1 MSTTAMRKLLLWA
14 LALMTLMGL
23 SAGVKAASDSAGTE
37 FYFAFQ
43 QNNVSVVGDLSLF
56 ITSQQNTQGVVEIP
70 GLNFSAAFTVLA
82 NTVTTVILP
91 SVLPNDAKQLPH
103 NMVSKLAVH
112 VTAQHEVTVYGLNQK
127 LFSTDAFLAL
137 PVDTLGLEYVAMS
150 YVGLGSYGSQ
160 VAVVGV
166 FDNTQVTITPA
177 GETPGRPAGVPFT
190 ISLNRN
196 ETFQIRGTSFV
207 VTSADLTGTTI
218 SATSPVAVMSGVE
231 CVNIP
236 VGVGACDHIV
246 EMMPPVTTWGKSFL
260 TVPLATRLRG
270 DVFRILASQDGT
282 TVTIN
287 GSLVATLNRGKFYEA
302 VVTSR
307 SEIKTSAPALVAQYS
322 PGQNFDGVISDPFMM
337 LVPPTEQFL
346 SQYTFSTP
354 ATGFTKNFVNVVIP
368 SGAVST
374 LALDGVGVDP
384 VLFSPIGASGFSG
397 AQIPISL
404 GSHTIAG
411 NIPFGIY
418 VYGFGFYDSYGYP
431 GGMAFQFINP
441 VGDPYPPNLRLIQ
454 IGDTLQG
461 TATDSEDSNA
471 NGMLDAGED
480 LNGNGK
486 IDRRSE
492 DVNDNGILDPGE
504 DLNANTILDR
514 DTGIFKVELAPGAVN
529 LKLDVLA
536 FIPGALSVN
545 FTISLVTPG
554 VLGTGVL
561 HIEDGA
567 GNKIESPISFGV
579 PLLQNVRVI
588 DTLSTNNID
597 IDPAS
602 FSKAPYSITAVGDQT
617 LIEWRFDS
625 FPANLTEDLGFDVI
639 LKNPVSGENRLVSH
653 KLELFYTDVNG
664 KPIRTE
670 LGSQYVNVLP
680 SAYQIG
686 TVSDKLSYAA
696 NEPVLIVSTAKNLS
710 AFPGSAAVR
719 LSIKDANG
727 VLVAPLG
734 QLPAQAVLAGETKIF
749 AGLNFNTGTI
759 LIGNYFVHA
768 ELVESNGMVTATASA
783 PFSVVTSAAAAAVRL
798 STDKPV
804 YNAWDTVEILAL
816 VQNTAPNAILA
827 PTRAEI
833 TVKTPSG
840 TTLNAAT
847 RSLGEI
853 VPGGIL
859 VLTLNLPLSDAASGG
874 YPVSLVLKDEF
885 TRTPLTA
892 ASTSFQ
898 VQRQAL
904 QGLTGTVTV
913 SVPQVYPGDPI
924 HCTDIAKNISAS
936 DLAGVTLTH
945 QIINMDRA
953 VVVSQYAETINL
965 PAGGTRAHEQNI
977 DTRNLAVGG
986 YTCVIRAEVNGA
998 TATLAFGGFRVVE
1011 PPIKIDAEL
1020 KLGAKG
1026 RLLVLLDNPKA
1037 CGNDDEQKDNGKKTA
1052 ASSSPEPC
1060 KIADTD
1066 PYGPAAAPKLSAQ
1079 RVFLEK
1085 LLKAEGWSYT
1095 ITETAEDFTRA
1106 FHSGGYSLY
1115 ALLAER
1121 EKLAET
1127 VQKELR
1133 EAVFRGEGLLV
1144 AGVHDNR
1151 LNKLSPALGLR
1162 HIGQVSDAA
1171 GVAVSPGTLAPAGS
1185 FNLLSDDPALRV
1197 KRTTAQSLATYV
1209 PTGVSAGPISGDQDC
1224 RDTDAMSSKGSE
1236 SENDECEGHPE
1247 KYLDAV
1253 TFNRYGSGL
1262 AAYTGFDLLAT
1273 VTRDGETALAAKL
1286 LKALLGGVNPKTL
1299 NLLPDTGAPIDLT
1312 VTNRGMATP
1321 AQVTLTLPAGV
1332 TVLDPG
1338 TGSVTEANGVQP
1350 GTVTWT
1356 LNLGLQQTVTLPL
1369 WLRLPETPGPV
1380 TLNAKVEVTR
1390 AGVTKTYAEPSL
1402 TLNVIAVP
1410 TLDQLKKEARDVY
1423 MASPADRTRLSQILD
1438 RLDDALR
1445 ASKLDRAIDEALK
1458 ATDVLE
1464 GATGNTLNIL
1474 RWKIDAWIREAAGRA
1489 HN

>member
-14 LALMTLMGL
+14 LVAMTLMGL

-37 FYFAFQ
+37 FYLAFQ
-43 QNNVSVVGDLSLF
+43 QNNVVGAGNLSLF
-56 ITSQQNTQGVVEIP
+56 ITGQQNTQGVVEIP
-70 GLNFSAAFTVLA
+70 GLNFSVAFTVLA
-82 NTVTTVILP
+82 NKVTTVVLP
-91 SVLPNDAKQLPH
+91 SGAQQLPH
-103 NMVSKLAVH
+103 NIVSRLAVR
-112 VTAQHEVTVYGLNQK
+112 VTAQDEVTVYGLNQQQYT
-127 LFSTDAFLAL
+127 TDAFLAL

-150 YVGLGSYGSQ
+150 YVGLINAQ
-160 VAVVGV
+160 VAVVGA
-166 FDNTQVTITPA
+166 FDNTQVTIVPA
-177 GETPGRPAGVPFT
+177 AATPGRPAGVPFT
-190 ISLNRN
+190 INLNRN
-196 ETFQIRGTSFV
+196 ETFQIRSSSV
-207 VTSADLTGTTI
+207 DLTGTTVV
-218 SATSPVAVMSGVE
+218 ATSPVAVMSGVE
-231 CVNIP
+231 CAYVP
-236 VGVGACDHIV
+236 AGVPACDHIV

-260 TVPLATRLRG
+260 TVPLATRLNG

-287 GSLVATLNRGKFYEA
+287 GSLVATLNRGKFHE
-302 VVTSR
+302 VVLKTR
-307 SEIKTSAPALVAQYS
+307 SEIKTSAPVLVAQYS

-374 LALDGVGVDP
+374 LALDGAGVDP

-397 AQIPISL
+397 AQVPISL
-404 GSHTIAG
+404 GSHTLTG
-411 NIPFGIY
+411 SVPFGIY
-418 VYGFGFYDSYGYP
+418 VYGFGSFDSYGYP

-441 VGDPYPPNLRLIQ
+441 IGDPYPPNLRLIQ

-471 NGMLDAGED
+471 NGLLDTGED

-486 IDRRSE
+486 TDRRSE
-492 DVNDNGILDPGE
+492 DVNGNGILDPGE
-504 DLNANTILDR
+504 DLNANNILDR
-514 DTGIFKVELAPGAVN
+514 DTGIFKVELAPSAVN

-536 FIPGALSVN
+536 FVPGALSVN

-561 HIEDGA
+561 RIEDGV
-567 GNKIESPISFGV
+567 GNKIELPISFGV
-579 PLLQNVRVI
+579 PILKNVRVI

-597 IDPAS
+597 IDPTS

-639 LKNPVSGENRLVSH
+639 LKNPVPGENRLVSH
-653 KLELFYTDVNG
+653 KLELLYTDVNG
-664 KPIRTE
+664 KPVRTE

-680 SAYQIG
+680 SSYPIG
-686 TVSDKLSYAA
+686 TITDKFSYAA
-696 NEPVLIVSTAKNLS
+696 NEPVLITSTVKNLS

-727 VLVAPLG
+727 ALVAQLG
-734 QLPAQAVLAGETKIF
+734 QLPAQAMLAGETKVF

-759 LIGNYFVHA
+759 LIGNYLVYA

-783 PFSVVTSAAAAAVRL
+783 PFSVVIPAAAAAVRL

-833 TVKTPSG
+833 TVMTPAG
-840 TTLNAAT
+840 TTLYTAT

-853 VPGGIL
+853 VPGGIQ
-859 VLTLNLPLSDAASGG
+859 VLTLNLPLSDAATGA
-874 YPVSLVLKDEF
+874 YPVSLVLKDAF
-885 TRTPLTA
+885 TRAPLTA
-892 ASTSFQ
+892 ASASFQ

-904 QGLTGTVTV
+904 QGLTGTVTL

-924 HCTDIAKNISAS
+924 RCTDTAKNISAS

-945 QIINMDRA
+945 QLVDMDRA
-953 VVVSQYAETINL
+953 VVVSQYAETVNL
-965 PAGGTRAHEQNI
+965 PAGGTRSHEQNI
-977 DTRNLAVGG
+977 DTRNLALGG

-998 TATLAFGGFRVVE
+998 TATLAFAGFRVVE

-1026 RLLVLLDNPKA
+1026 RLLVLLDNPNKA
-1037 CGNDDEQKDNGKKTA
+1037 CGNEEERAGDYKKTV

-1060 KIADTD
+1060 KITGND
-1066 PYGPAAAPKLSAQ
+1066 PYGPASAPLLSTQ
-1079 RVFLEK
+1079 RALLEK

-1151 LNKLSPALGLR
+1151 LNKLGPALGLR
-1162 HIGQVSDAA
+1162 HIGQVSAAA
-1171 GVAVSPGTLAPAGS
+1171 GVAVAPGTLAPTGS
-1185 FNLLSDDPALRV
+1185 FNLLVGDPALRV
-1197 KRTTAQSLATYV
+1197 KRTTAESLATYV
-1209 PTGVSAGPISGDQDC
+1209 LGSSPPASSPGDQDC
-1224 RDTDAMSSKGSE
+1224 RDDEDALFTKSSS
-1236 SENDECEGHPE
+1236 SDNDECEGHPE

-1262 AAYTGFDLLAT
+1262 AVYTGFDLLAT
-1273 VTRDGETALAAKL
+1273 VTRDGEAGLTAKL
-1286 LKALLGGVNPKTL
+1286 LKALLGGVNPKTIS
-1299 NLLPDTGAPIDLT
+1299 LLPGAGVPIDLT
-1312 VTNRGMATP
+1312 ITNRGMATP
-1321 AQVTLTLPAGV
+1321 TQVTLTLPAGV

-1356 LNLGLQQTVTLPL
+1356 LNLGLQQVVTLHS
-1369 WLRLPETPGPV
+1369 WLRLPQTSGAV

-1390 AGVTKTYAEPSL
+1390 AAVTKTYAESSL
-1402 TLNVIAVP
+1402 TLDVIAVP
-1410 TLDQLKKEARDVY
+1410 TLDQLKKEARDLY
-1423 MASPADRTRLSQILD
+1423 MTSPADRTRLSQILD

-1458 ATDVLE
+1458 ATDVLK
-1464 GATGNTLNIL
+1464 GATGNALNTL
-1474 RWKIDAWIREAAGRA
+1474 RWKIDVWIREMAGRA
-1489 HN
+1489 YN